1 MIKRFLPIYILLSS
15 LAFSAVEYE
24 DLPKDHWAYD
34 SVKFLVEEGV
44 LEQDSYSFRGDS
56 NLKRY
61 DFAYSLGKL
70 LNKVQLEKANKNDLL
85 VLEKLVSE
93 FAVELSKIG
102 FDTDTFNAKI
112 ENLNETVQLMKT
124 TIDKQQKIIDDLLK
138 RVEKLEKDS

>member
-70 LNKVQLEKANKNDLL
+70 SNKVQLEKANKNDLL